1 MRYYLPILVE
11 PLQFISVNC
20 VACVGT
26 NSLLLSFSL
35 KVLLPGFQANLVVIR
50 FDFHMEKP
58 LHTTHILFLQFLK
71 LLGLELFVL
80 NSFHELTDI
89 ILFSIQ
95 IDLIVFLVL
104 SNVRL
109 LTLLVLDHEPLL
121 ELAEHSIIRLLEYL
135 HMFIVIGK
143 LYFFANYG
151 KIGPGFDT
159 ALRLFVLE
167 LLLHAFAVSSCGF
180 HGLITGPFL
189 DSIYDVT
196 FNVFAHVLV
205 RLVTYGAVS
214 DGSRWPGPSRLIV
227 LDLFYHLVVMRVSLS
242 PATVV
247 THLDLR

>member
-1 MRYYLPILVE
+1 M
-11 PLQFISVNC
+11 
-20 VACVGT
+20 
-26 NSLLLSFSL
+26 
-35 KVLLPGFQANLVVIR
+35 K
-50 FDFHMEKP
+50 KP
-58 LHTTHILFLQFLK
+58 LHTTHILLLQFLK

-80 NSFHELTDI
+80 DCFHKLTDI

-109 LTLLVLDHEPLL
+109 LALLVLYHEFLL
-121 ELAEHSIIRLLEYL
+121 ELAEHSIIRLFECL

-151 KIGPGFDT
+151 KIRPGFNAT
-159 ALRLFVLE
+159 LRLFVLE
-167 LLLHAFAVSSCGF
+167 LLLHTFAVACCGF
-180 HGLITGPFL
+180 HRLITSPFL
-189 DSIYDVT
+189 DSIDNVT

-205 RLVTYGAVS
+205 RLVTYCAVA

-227 LDLFYHLVVMRVSLS
+227 LHLFYHLVVMRVSLS

-247 THLDLR
+247 THLDLRRQACTIDYVILRTDDTRSLVHLVKIRGANAAQAPGCAVIR